1 MTKVKFTGK
10 VGAKHMNFMK
20 EGCKELHSA
29 YYTTVETTCG
39 QKLTVKDTDA
49 PFGLMEAPT
58 RSEAVKKGKQFLAKV
73 GLEDE

>member
-10 VGAKHMNFMK
+10 VGTKRMNFMK
-20 EGCKELHSA
+20 EGCKDLHSA

-39 QKLTVKDTDA
+39 QKLTVKDAEA

-58 RSEAVKKGKQFLAKV
+58 RSEAIKKGKQFLDRV
-73 GLEDE
+73 GLT